1 MVFAYF
7 TLTFPTTSNG
17 ANVTIG
23 GLPLTVPNQDY
34 ARIDSPVGA
43 NTVTAGY
50 TFRAVKNTA
59 TFQIINTTSGPSIN
73 SAWSTATIQG
83 CIVYPIS

>member
-23 GLPLTVPNQDY
+23 GLPVPVPNQDY

-43 NTVTAGY
+43 NTVTTGY

-59 TFQIINTTSGPSIN
+59 TFQIINTSSGPSIN

-83 CIVYPIS
+83 CIVYPVS